1 MKQHLLLLVASLPS
15 AHGALLSSRR
25 PLPSSC
31 RAAAARALL
40 GFGEGS
46 SPPQTVDEARQKFFA
61 AYGKPYVAPDAQGF
75 VNELLGSSQMAIVS
89 PSFRY
94 NAVFALGTEAL
105 CETFLAQ
112 RPEAERVAITDA
124 IITALG
130 MSPQQLKSDAAAL
143 RETAKAAGT
152 EEALLGSKPM
162 LEIKAY
168 PKVPPLKYSYAFGAG
183 MLTLMP
189 LVEVKPSDDAI
200 DRWVGALEID
210 PAKGKML
217 KRDFA
222 FFESSQ
228 DKLAEMRQM
237 MAEMQASAKRKEAAK
252 LKEQAEAAAA
262 EAAAEEAASEG
273 AKEKE
278 PAA

>member
-1 MKQHLLLLVASLPS
+1 MKQHLLLLLASLPS

-31 RAAAARALL
+31 RAGAARALL

-168 PKVPPLKYSYAFGAG
+168 PKVSQSVSVTHLLTWTWRTGPSAHTRCTRRCRRSSTRTPSAPACSHSCPSSKSSRATTPSTGETVLPRHLRDTSETPLRH
-183 MLTLMP
+183 L
-189 LVEVKPSDDAI
+189 
-200 DRWVGALEID
+200 
-210 PAKGKML
+210 
-217 KRDFA
+217 
-222 FFESSQ
+222 
-228 DKLAEMRQM
+228 
-237 MAEMQASAKRKEAAK
+237 
-252 LKEQAEAAAA
+252 
-262 EAAAEEAASEG
+262 
-273 AKEKE
+273 
-278 PAA
+278 

>member
-200 DRWVGALEID
+200 DRPFRHACNPL
-210 PAKGKML
+210 
-217 KRDFA
+217 
-222 FFESSQ
+222 
-228 DKLAEMRQM
+228 
-237 MAEMQASAKRKEAAK
+237 
-252 LKEQAEAAAA
+252 
-262 EAAAEEAASEG
+262 
-273 AKEKE
+273 
-278 PAA
+278 